1 MATSAKPATEKNPA
15 RVAAAV
21 KAAATRKANKAAA
34 AAAAAADAGEETDP
48 IVTEDE
54 SGDMPL
60 DTGGN
65 KGKEKQK
72 DTIASRMKP
81 VSTYICTVDPKIR
94 ECCVASNR
102 AVLPKFRVHLEGLE
116 HNHQIPQARE
126 KLAASLRST
135 SPSGAGTPTG
145 DNDEELSGTRPPQ
158 YLVVTHDPATQTDVF
173 RPPAEF
179 SIMISQANNSP
190 SNPDPSNPTNQV
202 EPSPSEPWEL
212 TQLGEPSRP
221 PTSGVSQPTGFDPDA
236 RDEHIGSVEAA
247 TSGNIEAQDAYMSSL
262 HRIQGSLLEAEA
274 PRKEALE
281 RANSLEKHCIGVAT
295 IAFAAP
301 GGVASLLEL
310 KDGKVVARINLR
322 DPEVGHVEALKEQL
336 ANSHKKT
343 DFKTPILIWA
353 KDANVDPS
361 IVDKM
366 KKRDLYGVS
375 EEVPILKIEMSP
387 RENQIIH
394 EIYWT
399 MTQPHLA
406 PDYDP
411 VRDRNLKP
419 RWLTRDELN
428 DLAIELDTLRE
439 GRKFFI
445 LVNGQHRIVA
455 MLSLAAD
462 LTKQRMEILSAA
474 REKRIS
480 QAELETWIKAWSS
493 KVRACTYRALVFES
507 ETPEAL
513 LVDWGTNTTE
523 EPRRGEEQAELIW
536 MTAQRYKAMIRNF
549 LLENPGLH
557 RRDVFTAARI
567 EYIRQT
573 GADSSMESKPG
584 ASTDTTK
591 TSANAALPVQPS
603 VDDDADNTGDEGQ
616 GEPGPKSKRQR
627 RAMKK
632 KSIAG
637 AAAVKASSSHLSGV
651 GNGAAVFQRIMSYS
665 PFIEL
670 VLSTCGAYLFWN
682 TSVRDAHGTTMLRPS
697 GAILAMHLWLDV
709 EILLNVASASETIV
723 TPQIDDFVQRHRPTA
738 KGYDDA
744 VPVWESAFGRATSQP
759 PGMSSWAKIQ
769 DRFSQ
774 EYAREFSVSKAQDDG
789 WLEENMWLNKAITT
803 HRHIYYRI
811 GADPVLTKG
820 SDQDRLFGAM
830 LQLYALVPLG
840 HKPLIADAL
849 GQGAPH
855 SDTRPICP
863 VPRFWPLGAL
873 PCRSRITAYNRRAGL
888 SIVPSGESIHL
899 LTFLLGRN
907 FPMWL
912 YHGGIEKHTRL
923 LSRWYEVNP
932 GFTQV
937 LLAGFE
943 ATGVGSLEARLSLVI
958 DLIEDK
964 HLFESMIFI
973 EHVMEKK
980 ELSFGRIMQE
990 CAVLNSHR
998 HQSGAVKKG
1007 GNGHFDDALRYS
1019 QVDMTLA
1026 EAQKAWTSA
1035 IPQVRAYIEE
1045 GEGRVSDLL
1054 ERNPVLEII
1063 SRRFWDHTQ
1072 LRRWANGIPDGQS
1085 RALVTERALAWGIC
1099 LDYYERVVISECLA
1113 RLPQMQTLVEFVEK
1127 VYNLSQTAPWF
1138 NGLYDTATL
1147 SQLPPPSPAPSDN
1160 PSPPS
1165 ERQPSAAPDSI
1176 EGPSLSLRPIAP
1188 VDYAEPEIEQPDDEP
1203 SSPLPGSPH
1212 AAEKPITAREASRND
1227 PPKPVQPLTQISIEL
1242 PTMSQ
1247 VLQAQARTRAQ
1258 GEAHAHAQVQVPAQ
1272 RHQSLRPSPEQ
1283 EHGSRASMPDL
1294 EQPKMEIDRQDA
1306 ILSPASD
1313 PGAGGGRETHLRW
1326 AGHRNQRTFRWDL
1339 HPRQQQLNLPLPRP
1353 VLPVEK
1359 EDAEHLLLMEDMLIR
1374 MNAGAECIWAAR
1386 ANLRDEL
1393 LNFGQ
1398 YIAKSKFQLQLI
1410 INQCASEARNVCV
1423 RFMLSLIKDFS
1434 LATHI
1439 SHDEATSEIAWMVK
1453 TDGLFDN
1460 MVFYIKYDQEH
1471 ERLELWLN
1479 LKHTFPL
1486 LLQQHLD
1493 EEKHSVVVR
1502 GYAMSNLTLE
1512 GAVATLL
1519 DEHRP
1524 GLTSYTD
1531 IRLVHQLGGTAHAL
1545 GAMGANE
1552 QERIYRSSVAL
1563 QAYAI
1568 THGQQRGNSY
1578 VRHVGK
1584 STAAPASFI
1593 ADMGL
1598 QLSGINPGTD
1608 LLKGQDRCF
1617 EVCKI
1622 PRHILDRHL
1631 MQSKLSPWSV
1641 GVFVLGGVYR
1651 DPELEGW
1658 KRYDVV
1664 VRGPND
1670 HMGEL
1675 LRQRRIELA
1684 TELAAVWEEQSQ
1696 THLTMYSNWLKQN
1709 NLSAKSTL
1717 SVLPNRAKYFQRQQR
1732 MLDEELSHRE
1742 AQFELPRGRPLFMP
1756 GSSPDP
1762 ESDTQDDPPLLD
1774 GPPSPGD
1781 APLSDEPASPRQSP
1795 RPGDQPAEPLSTQDT
1810 AEPEQPNQGKQFRL
1824 SDLALSQRPG
1834 IFGKS
1839 LGLLPS
1845 TSTAPAS
1852 RMTSGQSYRRMAP
1865 VEVPDESEEEGHDDD
1880 ENDDQEMDLGT
1891 VSPLAGR
1898 SKLRR
1903 KRDRDSIATASSGG
1917 ASAKAKKKARKVEG
1931 EDEEPSDVASS

>member
-1 MATSAKPATEKNPA
+1 MPPRRKSNPSAQAGSSMATSAKPATEKNPA

-21 KAAATRKANKAAA
+21 KAAATRKANKAAAA

-81 VSTYICTVDPKIR
+81 SIIIKSRRPEKSLPLRYAQPR
-94 ECCVASNR
+94 LL
-102 AVLPKFRVHLEGLE
+102 VLVH
-116 HNHQIPQARE
+116 PPR
-126 KLAASLRST
+126 
-135 SPSGAGTPTG
+135 

-247 TSGNIEAQDAYMSSL
+247 TSG
-262 HRIQGSLLEAEA
+262 
-274 PRKEALE
+274 
-281 RANSLEKHCIGVAT
+281 
-295 IAFAAP
+295 
-301 GGVASLLEL
+301 
-310 KDGKVVARINLR
+310 
-322 DPEVGHVEALKEQL
+322 
-336 ANSHKKT
+336 
-343 DFKTPILIWA
+343 TPILIWA

-445 LVNGQHRIVA
+445 L
-455 MLSLAAD
+455 
-462 LTKQRMEILSAA
+462 RMEILSAA

-1072 LRRWANGIPDGQS
+1072 LRRWANGIPD
-1085 RALVTERALAWGIC
+1085 
-1099 LDYYERVVISECLA
+1099 D
-1113 RLPQMQTLVEFVEK
+1113 
-1127 VYNLSQTAPWF
+1127 APWF

-1147 SQLPPPSPAPSDN
+1147 SQLLHPPQLHRTTIPAR
-1160 PSPPS
+1160 S

-1227 PPKPVQPLTQISIEL
+1227 PP
-1242 PTMSQ
+1242 
-1247 VLQAQARTRAQ
+1247 
-1258 GEAHAHAQVQVPAQ
+1258 
-1272 RHQSLRPSPEQ
+1272 
-1283 EHGSRASMPDL
+1283 
-1294 EQPKMEIDRQDA
+1294 
-1306 ILSPASD
+1306 
-1313 PGAGGGRETHLRW
+1313 
-1326 AGHRNQRTFRWDL
+1326 
-1339 HPRQQQLNLPLPRP
+1339 
-1353 VLPVEK
+1353 
-1359 EDAEHLLLMEDMLIR
+1359 
-1374 MNAGAECIWAAR
+1374 
-1386 ANLRDEL
+1386 
-1393 LNFGQ
+1393 
-1398 YIAKSKFQLQLI
+1398 
-1410 INQCASEARNVCV
+1410 
-1423 RFMLSLIKDFS
+1423 
-1434 LATHI
+1434 
-1439 SHDEATSEIAWMVK
+1439 
-1453 TDGLFDN
+1453 
-1460 MVFYIKYDQEH
+1460 
-1471 ERLELWLN
+1471 
-1479 LKHTFPL
+1479 
-1486 LLQQHLD
+1486 
-1493 EEKHSVVVR
+1493 
-1502 GYAMSNLTLE
+1502 
-1512 GAVATLL
+1512 
-1519 DEHRP
+1519 
-1524 GLTSYTD
+1524 
-1531 IRLVHQLGGTAHAL
+1531 
-1545 GAMGANE
+1545 
-1552 QERIYRSSVAL
+1552 
-1563 QAYAI
+1563 
-1568 THGQQRGNSY
+1568 
-1578 VRHVGK
+1578 
-1584 STAAPASFI
+1584 
-1593 ADMGL
+1593 
-1598 QLSGINPGTD
+1598 NPYN
-1608 LLKGQDRCF
+1608 
-1617 EVCKI
+1617 
-1622 PRHILDRHL
+1622 P
-1631 MQSKLSPWSV
+1631 
-1641 GVFVLGGVYR
+1641 
-1651 DPELEGW
+1651 
-1658 KRYDVV
+1658 
-1664 VRGPND
+1664 
-1670 HMGEL
+1670 
-1675 LRQRRIELA
+1675 
-1684 TELAAVWEEQSQ
+1684 
-1696 THLTMYSNWLKQN
+1696 
-1709 NLSAKSTL
+1709 
-1717 SVLPNRAKYFQRQQR
+1717 
-1732 MLDEELSHRE
+1732 
-1742 AQFELPRGRPLFMP
+1742 
-1756 GSSPDP
+1756 
-1762 ESDTQDDPPLLD
+1762 
-1774 GPPSPGD
+1774 
-1781 APLSDEPASPRQSP
+1781 
-1795 RPGDQPAEPLSTQDT
+1795 
-1810 AEPEQPNQGKQFRL
+1810 
-1824 SDLALSQRPG
+1824 
-1834 IFGKS
+1834 
-1839 LGLLPS
+1839 
-1845 TSTAPAS
+1845 
-1852 RMTSGQSYRRMAP
+1852 
-1865 VEVPDESEEEGHDDD
+1865 
-1880 ENDDQEMDLGT
+1880 
-1891 VSPLAGR
+1891 
-1898 SKLRR
+1898 
-1903 KRDRDSIATASSGG
+1903 
-1917 ASAKAKKKARKVEG
+1917 
-1931 EDEEPSDVASS
+1931 